1 MSTGD
6 YEAKSQDYRRGDGN
20 PEPDEGRDVS
30 AFVGKGVEFKG
41 TIVYNGIIRI
51 DGRVEG
57 EIHTSG
63 TLLVGDGAV
72 ITAKVIAG
80 IVVCQGTMTGDI
92 QAKERVQLQ
101 APAVLTGSVS
111 TPTLSMEEG
120 VLFNGTVDMTPA
132 DVSRQAQEPSTP
144 FGSERRVQL
153 DTALATGQ
161 KGVARIPQPET
172 ATFVGAQDT

>member
-6 YEAKSQDYRRGDGN
+6 YGATSQGSRH

-41 TIVYNGIIRI
+41 TIVYDGTIRI

-57 EIHTSG
+57 EIQTTG

-80 IVVCQGTMTGDI
+80 IVVCQGTMTGDV
-92 QAKERVQLQ
+92 QARERVQLQ
-101 APAVLTGSVS
+101 APAVLTGSLS
-111 TPTLSMEEG
+111 TPMLSMEEG
-120 VLFNGTVDMTPA
+120 VLFNATVDMTPA
-132 DVSRQAQEPSTP
+132 DMKGQAREPRTP

-161 KGVARIPQPET
+161 KGVAQMPQPET
-172 ATFVGAQDT
+172 TPFVRAQDT